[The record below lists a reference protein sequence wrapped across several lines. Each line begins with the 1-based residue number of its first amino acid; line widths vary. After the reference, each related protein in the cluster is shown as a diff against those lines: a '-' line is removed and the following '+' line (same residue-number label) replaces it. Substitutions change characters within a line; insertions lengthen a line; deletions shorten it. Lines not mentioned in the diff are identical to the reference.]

1 MKKQKATITS
11 TSEKT
16 SEKNEILKNEGNKRF
31 DLEEHRKKRFLQK
44 RDEL

>member
-1 MKKQKATITS
+1 MKKQKATIAS

-16 SEKNEILKNEGNKRF
+16 PEKNEILKNEGNKQF
-31 DLEEHRKKRFLQK
+31 NLEEYRKKRFLQK